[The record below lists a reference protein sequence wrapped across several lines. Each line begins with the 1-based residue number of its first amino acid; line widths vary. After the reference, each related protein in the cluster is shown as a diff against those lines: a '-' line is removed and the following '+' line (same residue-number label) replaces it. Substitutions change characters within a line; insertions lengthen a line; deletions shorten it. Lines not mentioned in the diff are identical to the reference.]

1 MHDTKKREHLW
12 SDVDLINVNLIIGP
26 HLCCVGNDCISAS
39 SFFVIV
45 LIFDIPLSFCLG

>member
-1 MHDTKKREHLW
+1 MHDTKKREHLL

-39 SFFVIV
+39 FLKLWFIFCDSFDF
-45 LIFDIPLSFCLG
+45 